1 MSESKFFVV
10 CYADTVEN
18 YSRPSDDDDVFTISK
33 DPKKTGWNNDDDC
46 PGYGLTKQDAL
57 ELANSANDCNRYKS
71 LAEKHLSVAK
81 ALAEAGKKVAKYHA
95 FVPDAVAVLELD
107 AALSLAREM
116 GVGK

>member
-1 MSESKFFVV
+1 MSEL
-10 CYADTVEN
+10 EG
-18 YSRPSDDDDVFTISK
+18 I
-33 DPKKTGWNNDDDC
+33 
-46 PGYGLTKQDAL
+46 KQSVL
-57 ELANSANDCNRYKS
+57 EIIAERDRYKS
-71 LAEKHLSVAK
+71 FAEKHLSVAK

>member
-1 MSESKFFVV
+1 MSEELKP
-10 CYADTVEN
+10 C
-18 YSRPSDDDDVFTISK
+18 PSCGSTDLETESGFDLACPIMITHSCRLVDVNKLFSEE
-33 DPKKTGWNNDDDC
+33 W
-46 PGYGLTKQDAL
+46 
-57 ELANSANDCNRYKS
+57 NSAFAWKEIARYKA